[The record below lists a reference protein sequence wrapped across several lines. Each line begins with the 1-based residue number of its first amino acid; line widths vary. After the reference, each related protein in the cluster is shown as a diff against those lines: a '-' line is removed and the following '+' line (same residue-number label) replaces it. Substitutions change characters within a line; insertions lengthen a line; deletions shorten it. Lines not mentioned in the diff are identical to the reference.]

1 MLFVEVGGGGG
12 RKILGN
18 HISHDFQREP
28 RRISRHQQSSI
39 VKGGGGGE
47 EGGGRKWYHKK
58 ITQTEPE
65 SFSPPPQSI
74 NNDPSL
80 ATPITE
86 CIEVK
91 PRECR
96 LFIFYSKTNK
106 T

>member
-1 MLFVEVGGGGG
+1 MLFVEVGGG
-12 RKILGN
+12 RKILGF
-18 HISHDFQREP
+18 SEGTEED
-28 RRISRHQQSSI
+28 QSSPTEFNSE
-39 VKGGGGGE
+39 GGRGGGE

-65 SFSPPPQSI
+65 SFSPPPQAI

-80 ATPITE
+80 ATPIKE

>member
-1 MLFVEVGGGGG
+1 MKEERDDSLAFEGVFQNVTPDKRGLWGGG
-12 RKILGN
+12 R
-18 HISHDFQREP
+18 
-28 RRISRHQQSSI
+28 
-39 VKGGGGGE
+39 E

-65 SFSPPPQSI
+65 SFSPPPQAI

>member
-1 MLFVEVGGGGG
+1 MLFVEVGGG
-12 RKILGN
+12 RKILGF
-18 HISHDFQREP
+18 SEGTEED
-28 RRISRHQQSSI
+28 QSSPTEFNSE
-39 VKGGGGGE
+39 GGRGGGE

-65 SFSPPPQSI
+65 SFSPPPQAI

-96 LFIFYSKTNK
+96 LFMFYSKTNK

>member
-1 MLFVEVGGGGG
+1 MLFVEVRGWP
-12 RKILGN
+12 KILGN

-28 RRISRHQQSSI
+28 RRISRRQQSSI
-39 VKGGGGGE
+39 VKGGGGGGE
-47 EGGGRKWYHKK
+47 EGGGRTWYHKK

-65 SFSPPPQSI
+65 SFSPPPQAI

>member
-1 MLFVEVGGGGG
+1 MLFFEVG
-12 RKILGN
+12 
-18 HISHDFQREP
+18 
-28 RRISRHQQSSI
+28 
-39 VKGGGGGE
+39 GGGGGE

-65 SFSPPPQSI
+65 SFSPPPQAI